1 MTGRLTILAIF
12 SLAAFAQKREE
23 DPILKAMSAEMA
35 RSNML
40 ALVDRPYYIQYQ
52 IEDVENFSAAATLG
66 GLLTSSRVRFR
77 VPLVDV
83 RVGGY
88 SFDNSNHVF
97 SSYYAGARYDPPQ
110 WPIDDRYGVLRR
122 YLWLATDRE
131 YKTATEAFSRK
142 RASML
147 NSAATG
153 DPIADYS
160 RSQPVRILQPIL
172 TLRLDN
178 AAWTKRVVDLSAIF
192 RSYPDIM
199 DSSVEVVAGQ
209 GTSYYI
215 NSEGAIQRTPDQLSE
230 VRVRAMTQTSDGM
243 VLRNGMTFAADNVE
257 SLPSDE
263 EMQKAVRQF
272 AEDLRSLTGAPVGE
286 DYSGPVLFEPAA
298 AAQLFAQAL
307 GENVRATRRPVS
319 DPGRPAP
326 YVPSEFESKI
336 GSRVLPEWID
346 VIDDATQADWHG
358 HKLFG
363 HYEADMEGV
372 PPKPVSL
379 VEKGILKSFL
389 LTRQPVKGFAESNG
403 HARLMG
409 NFDVRSAAIG
419 NLFVKASQ
427 TKPLPDLKKQLID
440 TCKERGKP
448 YGLLIRKLDF
458 PSPMSVQEF
467 QSVATG
473 SVQGGGGAHPI
484 SPPLLAYRVYPDG
497 REQLIRGL
505 RFRGFSSRM
514 LRDISAASDEDY
526 VLNFV
531 NNGLPFALIGAG
543 GYVAPS
549 TVIAPGVLFDELEF
563 ERPQEERS
571 KPPLVPAPPIE

>member
-1 MTGRLTILAIF
+1 MRNRLAILALI
-12 SLAAFAQKREE
+12 SVVAFAQKRED
-23 DPILKAMSAEMA
+23 DPILRAMAEEIV

-40 ALVDRPYYIQYQ
+40 TLVERPYYIQYQ

-66 GLLTSSRVRFR
+66 GLLNASRIRFR
-77 VPLVDV
+77 VPLIDV
-83 RVGGY
+83 RVGDY
-88 SFDNSNHVF
+88 SFDNSNHVY

-110 WPIDDRYGVLRR
+110 WPLDDRDPVVRR

-131 YKTATEAFSRK
+131 YKTALEAYSRK
-142 RASML
+142 RASIR
-147 NSAATG
+147 NTASAG
-153 DPIADYS
+153 DPVPDFS
-160 RSQPVRILQPIL
+160 KSPPVRIFKPVAKLS
-172 TLRLDN
+172 LDD

-192 RSYPDIM
+192 RAYPDIM
-199 DSSVEVVAGQ
+199 DSSVELVAGQ

-215 NSEGAIQRTPDQLSE
+215 NSEGAIQRTPDQLTE
-230 VRVRAMTQTSDGM
+230 LRVRAMTQTSDGM
-243 VLRNGMTFAADNVE
+243 VLRNGLTLGAESVE
-257 SLPSDE
+257 FLPSEDE
-263 EMQKAVRQF
+263 MRKAVRQL
-272 AEDLRSLTGAPVGE
+272 ADDLRTLTGAPVGE
-286 DYSGPVLFEPAA
+286 DYSGPVLFEPTA

-336 GSRVLPEWID
+336 GSRVLPEWMD
-346 VIDDATQADWHG
+346 VVDDATQTDWHG
-358 HKLFG
+358 HRLFG
-363 HYEADMEGV
+363 HYETDMEGV
-372 PPKPVSL
+372 PAKPVAL

-403 HARLMG
+403 HARLVG
-409 NFDVRSAAIG
+409 NYDVRSAAIG
-419 NLFVKASQ
+419 NLFVRASQ

-440 TCKERGKP
+440 LCKERGKP

-467 QSVATG
+467 QTIAAG
-473 SVQGGGGAHPI
+473 SVQGGGGAHPV

-497 REQLIRGL
+497 REQLIRGM
-505 RFRGFSSRM
+505 RFRGFSSRL
-514 LRDISAASDEDY
+514 LRDIIAASDDDD

-563 ERPQEERS
+563 ERPQEEHS
-571 KPPLVPAPPIE
+571 KPPLVPAPPIQ

>member
-1 MTGRLTILAIF
+1 MRTRLAICALVSF
-12 SLAAFAQKREE
+12 AAFAQKREE
-23 DPILKAMSAEMA
+23 DPILKAMAEEMA
-35 RSNML
+35 RTNIL

-52 IEDVENFSAAATLG
+52 LEDVENFSASATLG
-66 GLLTSSRVRFR
+66 GLLNASRIRFR
-77 VPLVDV
+77 VPLIDV
-83 RVGGY
+83 RVGDY

-97 SSYYAGARYDPPQ
+97 SHYYAGARYDPPQ
-110 WPIDDRYGVLRR
+110 WPLDDRYPVLRR

-131 YKTATEAFSRK
+131 YKTALEAYSRK
-142 RASML
+142 RASMR
-147 NSAATG
+147 NTASAG
-153 DPIADYS
+153 DPIPDFS
-160 RSQPVRILQPIL
+160 RSQPVRILEPVL
-172 TLRLDN
+172 KLSLDD
-178 AAWTKRVVDLSAIF
+178 AAWTKRVVDLSTVF
-192 RSYPDIM
+192 RAYPEIM
-199 DSSVEVVAGQ
+199 DSSVEIIAGQ

-230 VRVRAMTQTSDGM
+230 LRVRAMTQTSDGM
-243 VLRNGMTFAADNVE
+243 VLRNGMTLGADNVGF
-257 SLPSDE
+257 LPPEDE
-263 EMQKAVRQF
+263 MRKAVQQL
-272 AEDLRSLTGAPVGE
+272 AEDLRALTGAPVGE

-336 GSRVLPEWID
+336 GSRVLPEWMD
-346 VIDDATQADWHG
+346 VVDDATQTDWHG

-372 PPKPVSL
+372 PPKPVNL
-379 VEKGILKSFL
+379 VEKGVLKTFL
-389 LTRQPVKGFAESNG
+389 LTRQPVKSFGESNG
-403 HARLMG
+403 HARLVG
-409 NFDVRSAAIG
+409 SYDVRSAAIG
-419 NLFVKASQ
+419 NLFVRASQ
-427 TKPLPDLKKQLID
+427 AKPLAELKKQLIEI
-440 TCKERGKP
+440 CKERGKP
-448 YGLLIRKLDF
+448 YGLLIRKLDY

-467 QSVATG
+467 QTIAAG
-473 SVQGGGGAHPI
+473 SMQGGGGAHPI

-505 RFRGFSSRM
+505 RFRGFSSRL
-514 LRDISAASDEDY
+514 LRDIIGASDNDY

-549 TVIAPGVLFDELEF
+549 TVVAPGVLFDELEF

>member
-1 MTGRLTILAIF
+1 MRTRLAVCALVSF
-12 SLAAFAQKREE
+12 AAFAQKREE
-23 DPILKAMSAEMA
+23 DPILKAMAAEMA
-35 RSNML
+35 RTNVL

-52 IEDVENFSAAATLG
+52 LEDVENFSASATLG
-66 GLLTSSRVRFR
+66 GVLSANRVRFR
-77 VPLVDV
+77 VPLIDV
-83 RVGGY
+83 RVGDY

-97 SSYYAGARYDPPQ
+97 SHYYAGARYDPPQ
-110 WPIDDRYGVLRR
+110 WPLDDRYPVLRR

-131 YKTATEAFSRK
+131 YKTALEAYSRK
-142 RASML
+142 RASMR
-147 NSAATG
+147 NTASAG
-153 DPIADYS
+153 DRIPDYS
-160 RSQPVRILQPIL
+160 RSQPVRILDPVL
-172 TLRLDN
+172 KLSLDD

-192 RSYPDIM
+192 RAYPEIM
-199 DSSVEVVAGQ
+199 DSSVEIVAGQ

-230 VRVRAMTQTSDGM
+230 LRVRAMTQTSDGM
-243 VLRNGMTFAADNVE
+243 VLRSGMTLGADNVAL
-257 SLPSDE
+257 LPSEDE
-263 EMQKAVRQF
+263 IRKAVRQL
-272 AEDLRSLTGAPVGE
+272 AEDLRALTGAPVGE

-307 GENVRATRRPVS
+307 GDNVRATRRPVS

-336 GSRVLPEWID
+336 GSRVLPEWMD
-346 VIDDATQADWHG
+346 VLDDATQTDWHG
-358 HKLFG
+358 HNLFG

-372 PPKPVSL
+372 PPKPVNL
-379 VEKGILKSFL
+379 VEKGILKTFL
-389 LTRQPVKGFAESNG
+389 LTRQPVKSFGESNG
-403 HARLMG
+403 HARLVG
-409 NFDVRSAAIG
+409 SYDVRSAAIG
-419 NLFVKASQ
+419 NLFVRASQ
-427 TKPLPDLKKQLID
+427 AKPLPELKKQLIEI
-440 TCKERGKP
+440 CKERSKP

-458 PSPMSVQEF
+458 PSPMSAQEF
-467 QSVATG
+467 QTIAAG
-473 SVQGGGGAHPI
+473 SMQGGGGAHPI

-505 RFRGFSSRM
+505 RFRGFSSRL
-514 LRDISAASDEDY
+514 LRDIIAASDDDY

-549 TVIAPGVLFDELEF
+549 TVVAPGVLFDELEF

-571 KPPLVPAPPIE
+571 KPPLAPAPPIE